1 MERKLVSQGE
11 NALTITLPAKWL
23 KRKGLRAGNSVFV
36 EEENQGLV
44 VKTERTA
51 ARTEIEID
59 IRKCEKNLLFHVFQG
74 AYVKGYDTIK
84 IWHNTP
90 QAVQEVHRLLG
101 MTIAEHTSKY
111 TVFKSMIA
119 VPDEDFKTV
128 LRRSGHVLIQ
138 EAEALLLLTQGK
150 AKLEEVN
157 MQEELLNYNILYCM
171 RYLNKY
177 ERNTERD
184 FFLCS
189 TLETAGDQIYLI
201 AKHIGK
207 DTALAR
213 KVVRGIREY
222 VQYLFDEDLKN
233 LYLSIRAFR
242 SSLSGK
248 AFADGAAFCL
258 AETLYNLLGYVLE
271 APLLKAKI

>member
-23 KRKGLRAGNSVFV
+23 KTKGLKAGNSVFV
-36 EEENQGLV
+36 EEETQGLV

-51 ARTEIEID
+51 ARSEIEFD
-59 IRKCEKNLLFHVFQG
+59 IRGCEKNLLFHVFQG
-74 AYVKGYDTIK
+74 AYVNGYDTIK
-84 IWHNTP
+84 IWHDTP

-111 TVFKSMIA
+111 TVFKSVIA

-128 LRRSGHVLIQ
+128 LRRTGHILIQ
-138 EAEALLLLTQGK
+138 EAETLLRLAQGK

-157 MQEELLNYNILYCM
+157 MHEELLNYSILYCM

-177 ERNTERD
+177 ERYTERN

-189 TLETAGDQIYLI
+189 TIETAGDQIYLI

-207 DTALAR
+207 DAALAKKIFLANAASFPICFAMR
-213 KVVRGIREY
+213 YIWSPAVSMVEHKKKFLSVYRS
-222 VQYLFDEDLKN
+222 YLF
-233 LYLSIRAFR
+233 R
-242 SSLSGK
+242 
-248 AFADGAAFCL
+248 
-258 AETLYNLLGYVLE
+258 
-271 APLLKAKI
+271 